1 MPAPRHPRVVV
12 QKLGKRRAWG
22 LYDGTI
28 WVDPRSRGKARL
40 EVLIHE
46 YFHHLWPDMP
56 EEEVEAKSALLADFL
71 HEQHVRI
78 TESETKSLN
87 ES

>member
-1 MPAPRHPRVVV
+1 M
-12 QKLGKRRAWG
+12 
-22 LYDGTI
+22 
-28 WVDPRSRGKARL
+28 
-40 EVLIHE
+40 LIHE

>member
-1 MPAPRHPRVVV
+1 MKHPRVVV
-12 QKLGKRRAWG
+12 RNLGKRRAWG

-28 WVDPRSRGKARL
+28 WIDPRSKGKARL

-56 EEEVEAKSALLADFL
+56 EDEVGAKSALLADFL
-71 HEQHVRI
+71 HRQHTRI
-78 TESETKSLN
+78 IEPESKSLK